1 MGNAPVGKHTKRLNS
16 VGQKLLA
23 SIALPAAIFATLVI
37 AFYGWRGDQAI
48 RASMREEAVSLAE
61 FIANAFRVTAQTPK
75 GLSPRDAHKAVTN
88 AVRSEWKTVKHLS
101 SIRIIDRDGVV
112 RWSKKIEEED
122 RPFSDAARLLATS
135 EVAVDQSRP
144 RTQPGRGPSSEVLYP
159 LGGMACAGCHLGE
172 ATMRTGVLQ
181 LELDEPS
188 LRQEIIQIF
197 REALGSTLIFLAIVA
212 FATVAAVRIV
222 LTHPLQRLA
231 RAMRRAEEGDF
242 VARAPVTS
250 KDEIGQLSAAF
261 NRMLASLTT
270 LKAEDLENKR
280 ELTVVQ
286 SELELKRV
294 LESTNQQLH
303 GRLMELGILYDV
315 SRTLT
320 STLQLSA
327 VLQRIAS
334 LVPTRLD
341 VPKFS
346 IMLLNAEG
354 LLEAKAAHP
363 PGRGTEGLTFAVGE
377 GVCGRAAQTRK
388 SVYIPD
394 LENEPHFKVKD
405 PASTRGRGCLLSVP
419 MVHGDELLGVLNFER
434 PDKAG
439 IGAEEIEFFTAV
451 ADQAA
456 LAVQNARLH
465 EQTVALSVTDPLTG
479 VPNRRFLFQQL
490 ELEIARANRFGTQL
504 SMLMIDIDHFKVLN
518 DSLGHAA
525 GDEVLGKVAGVL
537 KQIVR
542 RVDTLARYG
551 GEEFVVVLPQV
562 TKAEAAEVAEKLRRA
577 VEEVTLPHLG
587 GQPGNKVTISIG
599 VANLPIDAI
608 DHGKLVDCADSAL
621 YASKRAGRN
630 RVTSYAAGM
639 EVHPGRERG
648 PHAVRRRTTGEVPI
662 VPSGT

>member
-1 MGNAPVGKHTKRLNS
+1 MNS
-16 VGQKLLA
+16 VGKKLLA
-23 SIALPAAIFATLVI
+23 SIALPALVFAALVI
-37 AFYGWRGDQAI
+37 GFYGWRGDQAI
-48 RASMREEAVSLAE
+48 RSSMRDEAVSLAE
-61 FIANAFRVTAQTPK
+61 FIATTFRISAETKQ
-75 GLSPRDAHKAVTN
+75 GLGPRDAHDAVTN
-88 AVRSEWKTVKHLS
+88 AVRSEWKAVRHLS
-101 SIRIIDRDGVV
+101 SIRIIDRKGVV
-112 RWSKKIEEED
+112 RWSNKIEEED
-122 RPFSDAARLLATS
+122 RPLPDAARLLAVSTVRVDHASDHGSAGGSTS
-135 EVAVDQSRP
+135 EVV
-144 RTQPGRGPSSEVLYP
+144 YP
-159 LGGMACAGCHLGE
+159 LGGVACAGCHTGE
-172 ATMRTGVLQ
+172 ATLRTGVLQ
-181 LELDEPS
+181 VVLDEPS
-188 LRQEIIQIF
+188 LRQEVSHIF
-197 REALGSTLIFLAIVA
+197 QEAMGSALIFLAIVSL
-212 FATVAAVRIV
+212 ATVAAVRFL

-231 RAMRRAEEGDF
+231 RAMHRAEEGDF

-261 NRMLASLTT
+261 NRMLVNLTS

-280 ELTVVQ
+280 ELTVAQ
-286 SELELKRV
+286 SELELKGA
-294 LESTNQQLH
+294 LERTNEQLK

-320 STLQLSA
+320 STLQLSG
-327 VLQRIAS
+327 VLQRITQ

-354 LLEAKAAHP
+354 QLEVKAAHP
-363 PGRGTEGLTFAVGE
+363 SGRGTEGITFAVGE

-394 LENEPHFKVKD
+394 LERAPHFKVKD
-405 PASTRGRGCLLSVP
+405 SQTTQGRGCLLSVP
-419 MVHGDELLGVLNFER
+419 MVHGEELLGVLNFER

-439 IGAEEIEFFTAV
+439 IAAEEIEFFTGV

-504 SMLMIDIDHFKVLN
+504 SLLMIDIDHFKTLN
-518 DSLGHAA
+518 DSQGHSA
-525 GDEVLGKVAGVL
+525 GDEVLGKVAFVL

-551 GEEFVVVLPQV
+551 GEEFVVLLPQV
-562 TKAEAAEVAEKLRRA
+562 TKAEAAEVADKLRRA
-577 VEEVTLPHLG
+577 IEEVPSPHARA
-587 GQPGNKVTISIG
+587 QPGGKLTVSIG
-599 VANLPIDAI
+599 VANLPIDGV
-608 DHGKLVDCADSAL
+608 DHTKLVDCADAAL

-630 RVTSYAAGM
+630 RVTVYAAGM

-648 PHAVRRRTTGEVPI
+648 PNAQRRRTTGEIPI
-662 VPSGT
+662 VPANGK